1 MDQSIIARPT
11 FEQMVKDLF
20 KVMEGPGAA
29 MLHAAIGIAGET
41 GELRQALT
49 RKNQLEES
57 SDIEFYIEAMWQQM
71 PLTRETASQ
80 EYPPYCL
87 CLRTVDAGNALD
99 HIHVEACEILDHA
112 KKVWVYGSGDR
123 SEHIMPHL
131 LALSFYMGQYYE
143 LIGVTREDILRI
155 NQDKLLGNEKIAGRY
170 ATGKYSDEQALARAD
185 KVEEEGTKRSFL
197 GQRQ

>member
-41 GELRQALT
+41 GELRQATT
-49 RKNQLEES
+49 RKNQLEEL
-57 SDIEFYIEAMWQQM
+57 SDIEFYLEAAWQQVDM
-71 PLTRETASQ
+71 TRETAKS
-80 EYPPYCL
+80 EYGMYIIGVG
-87 CLRTVDAGNALD
+87 VDAGSALD
-99 HIHVEACEILDHA
+99 YIHIEACEILDHA
-112 KKVWVYGSGDR
+112 KKVWVYGSGNRD
-123 SEHIMPHL
+123 EHIIPHL
-131 LALSFYMGQYYE
+131 VALESHLADYYE
-143 LIGVTREDILRI
+143 LIGTSREQILQI